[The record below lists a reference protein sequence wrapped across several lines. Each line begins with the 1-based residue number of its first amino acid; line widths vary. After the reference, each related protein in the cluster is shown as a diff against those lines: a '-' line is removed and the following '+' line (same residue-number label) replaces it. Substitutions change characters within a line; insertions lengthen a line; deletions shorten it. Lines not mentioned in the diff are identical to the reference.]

1 MNSQILVSII
11 TPCFNSE
18 KTIARTFEA
27 LMRQDYENIE
37 YIVIDGGSTDGTLG
51 IIREYEKKF
60 PFSFRYVSESDEGIY
75 DAMNK
80 GIRMATGKLVGI
92 VNSDDYYADDAI
104 KNIVNAYDGADY
116 RILWCRH
123 QAGRRRGNYR

>member
-27 LMRQDYENIE
+27 MIRQTYQKIE
-37 YIVIDGGSTDGTLG
+37 YIVIDGGSTDGTLE

-60 PFSFRYVSESDEGIY
+60 PFLFRYVSEPDKGIY

-80 GIRMATGKLVGI
+80 GIRMATGKLIG
-92 VNSDDYYADDAI
+92 
-104 KNIVNAYDGADY
+104 
-116 RILWCRH
+116 
-123 QAGRRRGNYR
+123 